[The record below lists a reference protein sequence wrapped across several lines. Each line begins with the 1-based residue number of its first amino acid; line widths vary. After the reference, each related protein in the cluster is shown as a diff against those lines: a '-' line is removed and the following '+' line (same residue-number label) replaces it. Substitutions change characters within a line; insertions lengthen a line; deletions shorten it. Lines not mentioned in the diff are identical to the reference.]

1 MTLEEELKQE
11 ILNKYRSVRAFTT
24 AINIPYSTLDSVFK
38 RGISNAGVETMVKV
52 FTTLGLD
59 LESIQ
64 DGHLRPSDIKKS
76 PSLPDEALKVAHD
89 YNDLDTHGKSMTR
102 LVITEEQRRMDEE
115 KKAAELRRREKEL
128 VLMDEELGEPVESR
142 VIPLYLTAAAAGYT
156 APVFGEDF
164 DYIEVGGDV
173 PRHADFAV
181 KIDGDSMEPYIMD
194 GSTVYVN
201 RDPLADGDVGIFCL
215 DGDMLCK
222 QYHKD
227 AHGVVRLLSL
237 NRERSDADR
246 LVREGST
253 LACFGR
259 VILPHQPRVVI

>member
-1 MTLEEELKQE
+1 MEFYKILQE
-11 ILNKYRSVRAFTT
+11 IMDEKNIGVADVARLCGLTDSTVRSIIDREQKKVALNVAFKL
-24 AINIPYSTLDSVFK
+24 SDGL
-38 RGISNAGVETMVKV
+38 GVS
-52 FTTLGLD
+52 
-59 LESIQ
+59 LERLN
-64 DGHLRPSDIKKS
+64 GGAKKS
-76 PSLPDEALKVAHD
+76 PSLPDEALKVARD
-89 YNDLDTHGKSMTR
+89 YNGLDTHGRSMTR
-102 LVITEEQRRMDEE
+102 MVISEEQKRMEE
-115 KKAAELRRREKEL
+115 ELTRRREKEL
-128 VLMDEELGEPVESR
+128 ILMDEELGEPVESR

-227 AHGVVRLLSL
+227 ALGVVRLLSL
-237 NRERSDADR
+237 NRARADADR
-246 LVREGST
+246 VVSDSST

-259 VILPHQPRVVI
+259 VILPHQLRVVI